1 MNALD
6 GIILGILLFFVI
18 MGLLKGWFIQ
28 LLQISAIVAG
38 LIAAGLLHSG
48 LAASP
53 VFSHLREKSGSLAEA
68 AGFMIIFLVASVFL
82 TIVSA
87 LLFDLGRP
95 DRLSFSARIL
105 GSLVS
110 TLTGVLILSC
120 ICWVA
125 TEWKSPGGK
134 KEEGSFAAELIDDSF
149 FVPKLSGLGENLSD
163 LFPKSYREHGK
174 DLFDAGKKQIKKATS
189 N

>member
-68 AGFMIIFLVASVFL
+68 
-82 TIVSA
+82 
-87 LLFDLGRP
+87 
-95 DRLSFSARIL
+95 
-105 GSLVS
+105 
-110 TLTGVLILSC
+110 
-120 ICWVA
+120 
-125 TEWKSPGGK
+125 
-134 KEEGSFAAELIDDSF
+134 
-149 FVPKLSGLGENLSD
+149 
-163 LFPKSYREHGK
+163 
-174 DLFDAGKKQIKKATS
+174 
-189 N
+189 